1 MSKQIAVRLP
11 DDVVDFIDQAVRDH
25 AAPSRAAFVQTALER
40 ERRRLIAARD
50 AALLAQQSNDPD
62 DFDGLAAYAA
72 GLNTGL
78 E

>member
-11 DDVVDFIDQAVRDH
+11 DYVVEFIDREVTDQRVA
-25 AAPSRAAFVQTALER
+25 SRAAFVQAALER

-50 AALLAQQSNDPD
+50 AAILASEGSDTEGFD
-62 DFDGLAAYAA
+62 DLARYAA
-72 GLNTGL
+72 GLDIGL